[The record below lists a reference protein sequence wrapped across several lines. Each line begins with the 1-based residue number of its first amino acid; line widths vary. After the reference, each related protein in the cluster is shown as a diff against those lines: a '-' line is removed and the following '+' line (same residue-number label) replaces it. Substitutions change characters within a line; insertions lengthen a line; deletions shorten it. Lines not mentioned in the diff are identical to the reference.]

1 MAGRINKTIFL
12 VYILTAIGLTAWLG
26 AIFWA
31 PYLRSHASPWQG
43 LVYAVFSPVCH
54 QIPSRSF
61 HILGQPLAVC
71 ARCLGIYSGFFI
83 GVALYPFLR
92 GFSRV
97 AMPRTKIFILIS
109 LPIVMDTL
117 GNFVR
122 LWETPNQLRFV
133 TGLLW
138 GTILPYYLITG
149 LADLALRKKENISNC
164 VEKRPGSKNM
174 T

>member
-1 MAGRINKTIFL
+1 MPGKLNKPSLII
-12 VYILTAIGLTAWLG
+12 YISTAIGTVAWLG

-31 PYLRSHASPWQG
+31 PYLRSHSSPWQG
-43 LVYAVFSPVCH
+43 LIYAIFTPVCH

-61 HILGQPLAVC
+61 YFFGQPLAVC

-92 GFSRV
+92 GFRR
-97 AMPRTKIFILIS
+97 AALPQTKIFILVS
-109 LPIVMDTL
+109 LSIVMDTL
-117 GNFVR
+117 GNFAR
-122 LWETPNQLRFV
+122 LWETLNEVRFA

-138 GTILPYYLITG
+138 GAILPFYFITG
-149 LADLALRKKENISNC
+149 LADLALSRRKEPLPN
-164 VEKRPGSKNM
+164 